1 MTSDSMLLSCSS
13 NSSTNN
19 SRQLRTLIFAFV
31 SRMDEYE
38 TLAVEVE
45 ELRIEL
51 ERYKICKD
59 SAIWRTKTTNRRWCR
74 RAVS

>member
-19 SRQLRTLIFAFV
+19 SRQLRTLIPAFV
-31 SRMDEYE
+31 SRMDENE

-59 SAIWRTKTTNRRWCR
+59 SAIWRTKTTNKRWRR
-74 RAVS
+74 RAAS

>member
-59 SAIWRTKTTNRRWCR
+59 SAIWRTKTTNKRWRR
-74 RAVS
+74 RAAS